1 MGGNKDY
8 LESGGFGAYHY
19 EKIGYTHNDIK
30 VIKKKDGI
38 ANTPMNS
45 NTPNTFYAKI
55 DDATG
60 LINQVS
66 SYSGRQKSKDIDI
79 GHIHTNP
86 GSKKRFEKNDIHI
99 HDYIN
104 GKRTRNARKPSK
116 KERRMIMIARYG
128 GIK

>member
-8 LESGGFGAYHY
+8 LESGGFKVYRY
-19 EKIGYTHNDIK
+19 EEIGYTDNGIK

-45 NTPNTFYAKI
+45 NTPNTAYAKI

-60 LINQVS
+60 LINQIS
-66 SYSGRQKSKDIDI
+66 TYNGRQKSKDIDI

-86 GSKKRFEKNDIHI
+86 ENKKRFEESDIHI

-104 GKRTRNARKPSK
+104 GKRT
-116 KERRMIMIARYG
+116 
-128 GIK
+128 